1 MFRFEHTIYLFA
13 LALVPLMVLLFFR
26 ILRWKEQTITRIG
39 DPALVKQLIAGYS
52 SGRFRNKFLMI
63 LSAFVLAAIGLA
75 NLQRTDQAA
84 QVNRRGVDVM
94 IALDVSKSMMADDI
108 QPNRLQRAKLTV
120 SKLIDKL
127 RNDRVGLV
135 LFAGRA
141 YLQMPL
147 TSDHDAAKM
156 YVSTASTASVP
167 TQGTVIGEALQI
179 CTNAFD
185 RQQKKFKAVVL
196 VTDGEDHDAS
206 ALEIA
211 RQMAD
216 DGVLLHTIGVGT
228 ATGANLIDPDTRE
241 MKRNEDGSAVVT
253 RLNEKELNDLARTGN
268 GSYQLLADTDEAV
281 NRILAEIA
289 GMEKKNIRDS
299 SLLSYRSYFP
309 WFLGLAALLLLAE
322 MFYSERKTGAA

>member
-1 MFRFEHTIYLFA
+1 MNTKKKKARRIDDSQLCYFLRPFERIDDVGRLWHGHLSRFNIIGFL
-13 LALVPLMVLLFFR
+13 PLMLFSKQRNAGCDSVCKNR
-26 ILRWKEQTITRIG
+26 IVRWFQF
-39 DPALVKQLIAGYS
+39 PASIACRHQIPISLKLICS
-52 SGRFRNKFLMI
+52 WIFN
-63 LSAFVLAAIGLA
+63 
-75 NLQRTDQAA
+75 
-84 QVNRRGVDVM
+84 
-94 IALDVSKSMMADDI
+94 
-108 QPNRLQRAKLTV
+108 
-120 SKLIDKL
+120 IDKL

-322 MFYSERKTGAA
+322 MFYSERKTEAA